1 MSESNDIT
9 FMQRVLD
16 NNWLLLVLAL
26 VVPMVIYTAWGLV
39 DVMSIPPAP

>member
-9 FMQRVLD
+9 FMQKVLD